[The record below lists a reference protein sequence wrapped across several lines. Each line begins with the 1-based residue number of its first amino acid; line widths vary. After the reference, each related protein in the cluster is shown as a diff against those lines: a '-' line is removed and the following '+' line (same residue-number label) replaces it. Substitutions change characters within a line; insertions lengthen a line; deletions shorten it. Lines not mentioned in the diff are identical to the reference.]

1 MTRKIA
7 IIGGGVAGLTAGIY
21 LSRAGCDCTIYES
34 NRFAGGNLT
43 GWDRGEYHIDN
54 CIHWLTGTD
63 PRSSTHQIWLDT
75 GALGG
80 VGIIQPEK
88 VFSSVLHGEKA
99 TLWCDLA
106 RTREELHKLSPE
118 DGAAIDRFLTG
129 VRALMPGGIRS
140 VGYGRAAA
148 SLLHFVRRNLYAA
161 AADFRHPLLR
171 NMMTDYIGGP
181 FSALGLLIPY
191 ADIASGNGGIPEGGS
206 RAMAKRME
214 ERFISLGGDLR
225 LGTKVKRILTA
236 RGKATGI
243 ELESG
248 EEADVSF
255 VISATDPAVTFDT
268 LLPGTYTPAWFS
280 RTRGDGVHQRFSSI
294 HAAFSC
300 DSDDV
305 PFTGTEIIPIRP
317 FRVNDT
323 KFCRLPVREYRT
335 QETFAP
341 KGKTVLETLL
351 FTREHL
357 SRTLVKIGE
366 TGRGYEDVKE
376 AIGRALAER
385 ITEAYP
391 ALSSSLSFL
400 DVWTPYTYYR
410 YFDAP
415 LGAYMAYAVTPQNL
429 IDRFPMRVIGLSNV
443 LLASQW
449 LRSPG
454 GLPNAAKAGKRA
466 AEFILRQGK
475 RLF

>member
-21 LSRAGCDCTIYES
+21 LCRAGFDCTIYES
-34 NRFAGGNLT
+34 NQFAGGNLT
-43 GWDRGEYHIDN
+43 GWNRGEYHIDN

-80 VGIIQPEK
+80 VKIIQPDK
-88 VFSSVLHGEKA
+88 VFSSVLHGDKA
-99 TLWCDLA
+99 TFWCDLS
-106 RTREELHKLSPE
+106 RTSDELHALSPE
-118 DGAAIDRFLTG
+118 DGAAIERFLTG
-129 VRALMPGGIRS
+129 VRALMPGGFHK
-140 VGYGRAAA
+140 VGYARAAS
-148 SLLHFVRRNLYAA
+148 SLLYFARRNLYAA
-161 AADFRHPLLR
+161 SADFKHPLLR
-171 NMMTDYIGGP
+171 HMMTDYIGGP

-191 ADIASGNGGIPEGGS
+191 ADIASGNGGVPEGGS

-225 LGTKVKRILTA
+225 LGSKVKRVLTS
-236 RGKATGI
+236 RGKATGV
-243 ELESG
+243 ELQNG
-248 EEADVSF
+248 EQMDYSF
-255 VISATDPAVTFDT
+255 VICATDPAIVFER
-268 LLPGTYTPAWFS
+268 LLPSTYIPTWFI
-280 RTRGDGVHQRFSSI
+280 RTRGDNVHQCFSSI
-294 HAAFSC
+294 HAAFS
-300 DSDDV
+300 SDADAV

-323 KFCRLPVREYRT
+323 KFCRLPVREYRV

-341 KGKTVLETLL
+341 KGKTVLQTLL
-351 FTREHL
+351 FTKEHL
-357 SRTLVKIGE
+357 SRELIKIGD
-366 TGRGYEDVKE
+366 TGRGYDDVKD

-391 ALSSSLSFL
+391 ALSASLSVL
-400 DVWTPYTYYR
+400 DIWTPYTYYR

-415 LGAYMAYAVTPQNL
+415 LGSYMAYAVTPQNL
-429 IDRFPMRVIGLSNV
+429 IDRFPMRVPGLSNV

-454 GLPNAAKAGKRA
+454 GLPNAAKAGKKA
-466 AEFILRQGK
+466 ADFILRQRK
-475 RLF
+475 WLF